1 MAKQKGIRAGG
12 KVTGSHTTV
21 VPAAAEVVDI
31 AEKCTAVNKIVLGY
45 IKAGLPSAKGLRKV
59 KISEDGA
66 SLLLSVRDNTTHQE
80 LHLYGTDLATVKD
93 ELASKVRGLGFK
105 VVV

>member
-31 AEKCTAVNKIVLGY
+31 AHKCDCVTKIVLGY

-59 KISEDGA
+59 KVAEKDA
-66 SLLLSVRDNTTHQE
+66 CLLFSVRDNTTHQE
-80 LHLYGTDLATVKD
+80 IYVYGNNLVRAK
-93 ELASKVRGLGFK
+93 EEIMHKVQMAGFRI
-105 VVV
+105 